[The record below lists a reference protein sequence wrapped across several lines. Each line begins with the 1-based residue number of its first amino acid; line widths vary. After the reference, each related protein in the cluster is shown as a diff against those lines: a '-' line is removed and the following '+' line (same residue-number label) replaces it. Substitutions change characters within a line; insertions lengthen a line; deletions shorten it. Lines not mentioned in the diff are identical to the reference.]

1 MTSIVSRMIFN
12 WRHIKL
18 RNKFKKKKNFKT
30 SQFLVML
37 VFMPIL
43 DWWPWSSNWLFPFR
57 VFFFFLMVLTS
68 QLVCLQGSSHCKVR
82 WLEKTGRGICG
93 NLNIAIILLSS
104 YILFLT
110 RVLQTIPNWFSFI
123 ALRLKKMFSYGQSHW
138 VNVIVANIY
147 MNDFQKYDSYKSYLF
162 ILYFLIKE
170 CLVHLTHPIY
180 DYKWREILSEAQRK
194 WQAYQPTLF
203 WWLLWEKS

>member
-12 WRHIKL
+12 WQHIKL
-18 RNKFKKKKNFKT
+18 GNKFKKKKNFKNIT
-30 SQFLVML
+30 
-37 VFMPIL
+37 I
-43 DWWPWSSNWLFPFR
+43 SSNACVHANIRLLTLKLELIISISNIF
-57 VFFFFLMVLTS
+57 FFFFLMVLTS

-162 ILYFLIKE
+162 IYF
-170 CLVHLTHPIY
+170 
-180 DYKWREILSEAQRK
+180 
-194 WQAYQPTLF
+194 F
-203 WWLLWEKS
+203 N

>member
-12 WRHIKL
+12 WQHIKL

-57 VFFFFLMVLTS
+57 LFFFFFFLMVLTS

-162 ILYFLIKE
+162 IY
-170 CLVHLTHPIY
+170 
-180 DYKWREILSEAQRK
+180 
-194 WQAYQPTLF
+194 LF
-203 WWLLWEKS
+203 F